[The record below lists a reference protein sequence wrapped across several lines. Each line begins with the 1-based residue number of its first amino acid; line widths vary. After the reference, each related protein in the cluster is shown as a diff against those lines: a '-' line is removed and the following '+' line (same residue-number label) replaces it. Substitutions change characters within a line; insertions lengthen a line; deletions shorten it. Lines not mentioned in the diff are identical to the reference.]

1 MRRFL
6 LVPTIFILFLVYA
19 MVNRAGSIRT
29 WFDLHR
35 DLETGAAR
43 IGQLQE
49 ENQDLREAI
58 VAFEGDSIAV
68 ERVLREELELARPG
82 EVVVKLPEPED

>member
-6 LVPTIFILFLVYA
+6 LIPTIFLLFLVYA

-29 WFDLHR
+29 WLDLR
-35 DLETGAAR
+35 KDLESGETR
-43 IGQLQE
+43 IERLQE
-49 ENQDLREAI
+49 ENQAL
-58 VAFEGDSIAV
+58 GDSIEAFTADSIAA

-82 EVVVKLPEPED
+82 EVIVKLPAPSQ